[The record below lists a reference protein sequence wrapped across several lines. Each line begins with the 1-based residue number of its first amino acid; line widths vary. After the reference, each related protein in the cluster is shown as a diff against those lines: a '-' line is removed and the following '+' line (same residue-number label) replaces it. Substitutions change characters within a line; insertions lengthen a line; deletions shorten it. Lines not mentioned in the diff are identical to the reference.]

1 MADSTDLVAGF
12 SIWAVP
18 GKPSAQELEDVI
30 KTYAERLQTPPFLP
44 HMTVLSGVKAL
55 SAEEVT
61 VKLSELA
68 DSMHVLDV
76 EIQTLTFKDELYF
89 QCVFGLLKL
98 TSELRQAHGRA
109 KEVYAVERKEEFM
122 PHVSFIYG
130 DLASEARAEL
140 AKELQ
145 PQLDGRLQKMD
156 KLQLWRTLGPVESWE
171 LGCCGRRVKKWRTQF
186 LSFVVVK
193 LATPTVYT
201 EPQSSPRS
209 LRFPRSAATR
219 AVQSKHSATDSP
231 SRPKGDVGKLVYCFL
246 REYPTHHSSA
256 PGGFPLAREPQPEPL
271 TEPYDPSHHYNG
283 LVRRPQ
289 HLQLRQRPRHR
300 RVMPRQKDTKRIDP
314 TRARRPEEPVTDAE
328 PHNVFKVSGS
338 PIISPRSIRHCL
350 EEPGFDI
357 DGKPRKHSNGG
368 VTLPHP
374 PISKEDA
381 LVAAAAAAVQ
391 AKEAQKALEAEQA
404 ANAKLQ
410 GLSGVQLVV
419 HQMLATHTHTLA
431 QLGVERAEFPN
442 TRLSLKQIART
453 MNDVH
458 YWKIWESDSIDI
470 GIFFMP
476 PNSTIPLHNHPGMS
490 VVTRVLYGAATVT
503 SYDIMSDTE
512 VQRLEAGSEIV
523 YEDATFSS
531 DAVNPE
537 KGSVSWAR
545 ISRQGQ
551 FGQET
556 TTWLDP
562 RRFNLHNIQ
571 ASSDIGC
578 AMLDI
583 MVPPYDN
590 ANRDCHH
597 FQVLEEKM
605 VQNERI
611 FKMLESIK
619 PDNHMDP
626 PTSNSTA
633 NSSPL
638 SS

>member
-1 MADSTDLVAGF
+1 MPL
-12 SIWAVP
+12 P
-18 GKPSAQELEDVI
+18 GLPR
-30 KTYAERLQTPPFLP
+30 ER
-44 HMTVLSGVKAL
+44 A
-55 SAEEVT
+55 
-61 VKLSELA
+61 
-68 DSMHVLDV
+68 
-76 EIQTLTFKDELYF
+76 
-89 QCVFGLLKL
+89 
-98 TSELRQAHGRA
+98 
-109 KEVYAVERKEEFM
+109 
-122 PHVSFIYG
+122 
-130 DLASEARAEL
+130 
-140 AKELQ
+140 
-145 PQLDGRLQKMD
+145 PQR
-156 KLQLWRTLGPVESWE
+156 
-171 LGCCGRRVKKWRTQF
+171 
-186 LSFVVVK
+186 
-193 LATPTVYT
+193 
-201 EPQSSPRS
+201 SSPRS

-289 HLQLRQRPRHR
+289 QLQLRQRPRHR